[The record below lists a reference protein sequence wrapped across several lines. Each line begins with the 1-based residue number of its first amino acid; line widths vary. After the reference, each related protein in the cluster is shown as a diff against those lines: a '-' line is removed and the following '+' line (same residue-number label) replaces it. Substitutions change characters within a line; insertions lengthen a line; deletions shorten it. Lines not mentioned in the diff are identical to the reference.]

1 MYVPEILLSYHTVF
15 LSFRQEKEMDGGFR
29 RRQNSLLSAEGLAV
43 GALLIGGVHLVG
55 SHLDVIKRAVISG
68 IAVIGT
74 LLDGTGDALVCVA
87 VHKNSSFLLGS
98 DLVWLRFANS
108 FPLHL
113 LNIAFFF
120 HVCYLI

>member
-1 MYVPEILLSYHTVF
+1 
-15 LSFRQEKEMDGGFR
+15 MDGGFR
-29 RRQNSLLSAEGLAV
+29 RRHSKLLLAEGLAV

-108 FPLHL
+108 SPFQL

-120 HVCYLI
+120 HVCYFI